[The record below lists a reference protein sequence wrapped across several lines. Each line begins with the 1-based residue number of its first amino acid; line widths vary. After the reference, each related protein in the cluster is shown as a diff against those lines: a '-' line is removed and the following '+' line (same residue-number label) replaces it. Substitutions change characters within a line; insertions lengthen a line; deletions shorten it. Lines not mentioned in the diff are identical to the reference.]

1 MKAILTITSG
11 NTDSKNFTR
20 DIEITPDMKVFKT
33 DSEDDPGILVQ
44 HQKGK
49 FNPTL
54 CAGKLY
60 WVANNALQFQYIMH
74 VRAINE
80 NSIDVN
86 IINTIK
92 ELDNTSSIKIIGK
105 SFDITE
111 LLEYKFKE
119 V

>member
-1 MKAILTITSG
+1 
-11 NTDSKNFTR
+11 
-20 DIEITPDMKVFKT
+20 MKVFKT
-33 DSEDDPGILVQ
+33 DSEDDPGMLVQ
-44 HQKGK
+44 CRKVK

-60 WVANNALQFQYIMH
+60 WVANDDLQFQYIMH

-86 IINTIK
+86 IINTTK

-119 V
+119 VNNGGYQ